1 MTTTHVVRGLGIMA
15 VVRWVLLAL
24 VTALAAYTVWTFW
37 GPDAASRVEVGA
49 DRFYCSMH
57 PQVRSHNPGVCPICH
72 MDLVPIPAE
81 LLSGAAPHTHASAPD
96 ARLSDVAPVS
106 LSAEQQRLIGL
117 STTVVVR
124 ASLGDRLRVPGV
136 VSAPE
141 SGFAEVRVRASGF
154 VERVAVRQTG
164 VRVARGQLLAWV
176 YSPEVYRAEE
186 EFLALTRWNQ
196 GASTAPPSTGT
207 NDLAPAARRGLELL
221 GLSTT
226 DIAELTRTGQPI
238 RAIPVRAPSAGYV
251 TRFNAV
257 LGSRAEPETALYE
270 LADLSTVWVIA
281 SVHEQDVAQV
291 RVGMTARFAVTGQ
304 PGVPLDARVELL
316 QPTLDESTRTSQVRL
331 ALPNPG
337 LSLRP
342 GQYGEVSF
350 ELPATEGLLVP
361 RDAVIHTGEHE
372 YVYVA
377 TGDADFEPRL
387 VRTGVTVDAQV
398 HVLEG
403 LAAGDR
409 VVSRGSFM
417 LDSESRL
424 QASLAA
430 APAPAGTP

>member
-1 MTTTHVVRGLGIMA
+1 MVSCIIRNFNNQNYLGRAI
-15 VVRWVLLAL
+15 
-24 VTALAAYTVWTFW
+24 
-37 GPDAASRVEVGA
+37 
-49 DRFYCSMH
+49 
-57 PQVRSHNPGVCPICH
+57 RSCLNQT
-72 MDLVPIPAE
+72 LK
-81 LLSGAAPHTHASAPD
+81 
-96 ARLSDVAPVS
+96 
-106 LSAEQQRLIGL
+106 
-117 STTVVVR
+117 
-124 ASLGDRLRVPGV
+124 
-136 VSAPE
+136 
-141 SGFAEVRVRASGF
+141 AEVIVVDDASTDKSWEVIDSF
-154 VERVAVRQTG
+154 KDNIQTDFTPEQL
-164 VRVARGQLLAWV
+164 GQLACLGTKLPLENIAF
-176 YSPEVYRAEE
+176 SSFPEELFKQSRIKPDPY
-186 EFLALTRWNQ
+186 FDN
-196 GASTAPPSTGT
+196 PKGT
-207 NDLAPAARRGLELL
+207 FVWDVDF
-221 GLSTT
+221 
-226 DIAELTRTGQPI
+226 DILRE
-238 RAIPVRAPSAGYV
+238 YV

-316 QPTLDESTRTSQVRL
+316 QPTLDESTRTSQGRL

-387 VRTGVTVDAQV
+387 GRTGVTVDAQV

-430 APAPAGTP
+430 APAAATRPSRELGADEKAKLEALGYTEGDGAP